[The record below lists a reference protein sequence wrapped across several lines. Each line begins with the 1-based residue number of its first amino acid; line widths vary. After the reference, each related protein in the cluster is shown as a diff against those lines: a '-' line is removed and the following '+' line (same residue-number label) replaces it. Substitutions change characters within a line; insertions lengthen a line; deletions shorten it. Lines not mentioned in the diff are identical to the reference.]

1 MHWDIKWDFDS
12 FSWIIKLDNVFML
25 NIILILRWNMRVLD
39 ETHDSSRY
47 SRTRWHKQG
56 HERVSDRTALP
67 KHTQYKQESASCRKL
82 MEITQKQHL
91 RVLDDQWLDAENN
104 RTHVMWSTA
113 IQFDKWRYIKTE
125 TLCYCVK
132 KSKKRLLND
141 CSYDNMIKTTMSF
154 CNTFKSEV
162 CCSGLLLVEYQVT
175 PPQHQNISWYVLSDH
190 SKKNWLLAFIYILM
204 NKYII

>member
-1 MHWDIKWDFDS
+1 
-12 FSWIIKLDNVFML
+12 
-25 NIILILRWNMRVLD
+25 MRVLD

-82 MEITQKQHL
+82 TERTQKQHL

-113 IQFDKWRYIKTE
+113 IQFDKWRYIKNWKIM
-125 TLCYCVK
+125 LLWRGVGGWGGVGGGGVIWP
-132 KSKKRLLND
+132 KSYITIWPIL
-141 CSYDNMIKTTMSF
+141 YHDNNIYHDIVFFFKGFYYIKIFDTISF
-154 CNTFKSEV
+154 S
-162 CCSGLLLVEYQVT
+162 
-175 PPQHQNISWYVLSDH
+175 
-190 SKKNWLLAFIYILM
+190 
-204 NKYII
+204 